1 MAGNSVIGALRVVL
15 GADTAA
21 LDKGLKDAQASLSRF
36 AGSMKNVGLVMAG
49 AFAGVAGG
57 VAAAV
62 KSSLNEADKLGK
74 MAQSVGVPVEEL
86 SKLKYAAD
94 LSDIS
99 LESLG
104 TSMVR
109 LNKSMSEVAGG
120 AKGPASE
127 AFRALGI
134 SVRNTDGTMKTS
146 SQIMSEVA
154 DKFAGYSDG
163 ANKTALAVALF
174 GRAGAA
180 MIPMLNGG
188 SAALEEAKRE
198 AEQLGIVIDS
208 KTSKA
213 AEDFNDNLTRLGKVA
228 TGVTTQFAAHLAP
241 SLSQISTEMVK
252 VAKDAQFLNQVSV
265 GLEIGT
271 KALASTVL
279 VAVYAYKQ
287 FATFIGTVIEAAV
300 KLGNADF
307 SGALDSLKNGFAEVK
322 ATALETV
329 DSFKQLWTP
338 PDTLGIVAGFDI
350 YIGKSKEAQAAAQA
364 FLDSQK
370 KGAPG
375 IGSGSKDQLQSFL
388 DGQQK
393 AIASR
398 NAEAAA
404 VGLAVGEMEKL
415 KVQQQAEIIAKQN
428 NITLTDALN
437 ARIAATGEAAA
448 AAALRLQGAN
458 LTEEMMLPWESF
470 NQKLDRNRQFFEAGA
485 ISAETYG
492 RANKKVA
499 EEANADWAT
508 AGQSIAGSFQQIGQ
522 AFSKE
527 SKSMAMVAKVAG
539 VIQSTI
545 SMFTGAAKALELPF
559 PANLAAMAQV
569 LATGASIV
577 ASIKSTKTTGFKTG
591 GSFTVP
597 GAGGQD
603 SKRIAL
609 DLTPGE
615 QVDIWRPG
623 EGGRDP
629 RGGGSGGLVE
639 ATVNMVGEVFNK
651 DTLRKMIDGLNEMSA
666 DGYRLKVA

>member
-1 MAGNSVIGALRVVL
+1 MAGNAVIGALRVVL

-21 LDKGLKDAQASLSRF
+21 LDKGLKGAQSSFSRF
-36 AGSMKNVGLVMAG
+36 AGSMKSVGLVMAG

-62 KSSLNEADKLGK
+62 KSSLNEADKLSK

-86 SKLKYAAD
+86 SKLKHAAD
-94 LSDIS
+94 LSDVS
-99 LESLG
+99 LESLS

-109 LNKSMSEVAGG
+109 LSKSMSEVAGG
-120 AKGPASE
+120 ATGPASE
-127 AFRALGI
+127 AFKALGI
-134 SVRNTDGTMKTS
+134 SVRTDGTMKSS

-198 AEQLGIVIDS
+198 AEELGLVIDS
-208 KTSKA
+208 KTAKA
-213 AEDFNDNLTRLGKVA
+213 AEDFNDNLTRLSKVA

-241 SLSQISTEMVK
+241 SLSQVSTEMVK

-307 SGALDSLKNGFAEVK
+307 SGALDSLKSGFAAVK
-322 ATALETV
+322 STALETV
-329 DSFKQLWTP
+329 DSFKQLWSP
-338 PDTLGIVAGFDI
+338 PDTTGIVAGFNL
-350 YIGKSKEAQAAAQA
+350 YIGKSKEAQAAAQS
-364 FLDSQK
+364 FLDQQK
-370 KGAPG
+370 KDAPAVG
-375 IGSGSKDQLQSFL
+375 TGSKDALQSFL

-404 VGLAVGEMEKL
+404 VGLAAGEMEKL
-415 KVQQQAEIIAKQN
+415 KVQQQAELIAKQN

-437 ARIAATGEAAA
+437 AKITATGEAAA

-458 LTEEMMLPWESF
+458 LTEEMLLPWESF
-470 NQKLDRNRQFFEAGA
+470 NLKLDRNRQLFEAGA

-499 EEANADWAT
+499 EDANADWAT

-522 AFSKE
+522 SFAKE
-527 SKSMAMVAKVAG
+527 SKSMAMVAKIAG
-539 VIQSTI
+539 VVQSTI

-569 LATGASIV
+569 LATGAGIV

-591 GSFTVP
+591 GSFTMP
-597 GAGGQD
+597 GSGGQD
-603 SKRIAL
+603 SKRVAL

-629 RGGGSGGLVE
+629 RGGANGGLMEV
-639 ATVNMVGEVFNK
+639 TVNLVGEVFNK
-651 DTLRKMIDGLNEMSA
+651 ETYRKMIEGLNEMSA
-666 DGYRLKVA
+666 DGYRLKIA

>member
-1 MAGNSVIGALRVVL
+1 M

-21 LDKGLKDAQASLSRF
+21 LDKGLKDAQGSLSRF
-36 AGSMKNVGLVMAG
+36 AGSMKSVGLVMAG

-74 MAQSVGVPVEEL
+74 IAQSVGVPVKEL

-99 LESLG
+99 LESLS

-109 LNKSMSEVAGG
+109 LSKSMSEVAGG

-198 AEQLGIVIDS
+198 AEELGLVIDS

-213 AEDFNDNLTRLGKVA
+213 AEEFNDNLTRLGKVGA
-228 TGVTTQFAAHLAP
+228 GVTTQFAAHLAP
-241 SLSQISTEMVK
+241 SLAQVSTEMVK
-252 VAKDAQFLNQVSV
+252 VAKDAQFLNQASV

-287 FATFIGTVIEAAV
+287 FATVIGTAVEAAL
-300 KLGNADF
+300 KIGNSDF
-307 SGALDSLKNGFAEVK
+307 SGALETIKTGIDAVRT
-322 ATALETV
+322 TAVETV
-329 DSFKQLWTP
+329 DSFRALWSP
-338 PDTLGIVAGFDI
+338 PDTTGIVAGFDA
-350 YIGKSKEAQAAAQA
+350 YIGKAKEAHAVTMA
-364 FLDSQK
+364 FLEGQK
-370 KGAPG
+370 KDAPA
-375 IGSGSKDQLQSFL
+375 IGTGSKDALQSFL

-404 VGLAVGEMEKL
+404 VGLAAGEMEKL
-415 KVQQQAEIIAKQN
+415 KVQQQAELIAKQN

-437 ARIAATGEAAA
+437 AKIAATGEAAA

-458 LTEEMMLPWESF
+458 LTEEMLMPWESF
-470 NQKLDRNRQFFEAGA
+470 NQKLDRNRQLFEAGA
-485 ISAETYG
+485 ISAETYA

-499 EEANADWAT
+499 EDANADWAA
-508 AGQSIAGSFQQIGQ
+508 AGQSISGSFQQIGNSF
-522 AFSKE
+522 AKE

-569 LATGASIV
+569 LATGAGIV

-597 GAGGQD
+597 GSGGQD
-603 SKRIAL
+603 SKRVAL

-629 RGGGSGGLVE
+629 RGGSNGGVME
-639 ATVNMVGEVFNK
+639 VTVNLVGEVFNK
-651 DTLRKMIDGLNEMSA
+651 ETYRKMIDGLNEMSA